1 MDSNNKSTSDSSAIR
16 VSDSI
21 QLRSPQDEMFV
32 SLMRLSAGIN
42 GIVED
47 TAFQMGKSA
56 LDTAFGIHQTIV
68 GTTTQMQQSIAEK
81 TNGMSETL
89 GRTVVDTSSN
99 ALETTKNM
107 GERVS
112 STVMQFSQSFI
123 DWATQ
128 TSQTTA
134 QQSQRFLEEAFEGTG
149 RAVDFF
155 NQQPWIR
162 ELSGVL
168 KLNWLVDLLDR
179 VDVDKAQEAVKQ
191 LQQKYPNESPSQIA
205 HHLMVE
211 KAVYAGGMGLVSS
224 LVPGEAAALLA
235 VDLAATTALQT
246 EMVYQIAAA
255 YGLDLHDPARRGE
268 VLAIFGLALGGNQAL
283 RAGLGLLRNVPF
295 AGAAIG
301 ASTNA
306 TMIYAL
312 GYGACRFYEAKLQ
325 DKPATS
331 IPETLDTLKAES
343 NQYLQD
349 VAINQ
354 QAIMDQIL
362 VHLILAGYP
371 DRNWEAIL
379 PNLAA
384 LQLSPASLEAMAT
397 HIRSPQP
404 LDTLLEQLNRDYA
417 APLLAQGYR
426 IAKLNGE
433 PSPDEM
439 AVLSKIADRFSLN
452 LLEIER
458 MVEP

>member
-1 MDSNNKSTSDSSAIR
+1 MDSNRQSALESSSSSTSDS
-16 VSDSI
+16 I
-21 QLRSPQDEMFV
+21 QVRSPQDEIIA
-32 SLMRLSAGIN
+32 SWMRFSAGIG

-56 LDTAFGIHQTIV
+56 LDTAFGIQKTIV
-68 GTTTQMQQSIAEK
+68 GTTTQVQQTIAQ
-81 TNGMSETL
+81 TTSSMSETVS
-89 GRTVVDTSSN
+89 RTVTDTSRA
-99 ALETTKNM
+99 ALETTKTM
-107 GERVS
+107 AGLVEMLTQMS
-112 STVMQFSQSFI
+112 QPVM

-128 TSQTTA
+128 MSHSTA
-134 QQSQRFLEEAFEGTG
+134 KESQRLLEQTFEGAG
-149 RAVDFF
+149 RAVDFVG
-155 NQQPWIR
+155 QQPWIR
-162 ELSGVL
+162 ELSGAFR
-168 KLNWLVDLLDR
+168 LNWLVDLLDR
-179 VDVDKAQEAVKQ
+179 VDVDKATDVVRQ
-191 LQQKYPNESPSQIA
+191 LQQKYPQESPSQIA

-235 VDLAATTALQT
+235 VDLAATTAIQT

-283 RAGLGLLRNVPF
+283 RAGLGLLRNVPL
-295 AGAAIG
+295 AGAVIG

-325 DKPATS
+325 DKPLDVL
-331 IPETLDTLKAES
+331 PEVVNDLRAES

-349 VAINQ
+349 VAMTQ

-362 VHLILAGYP
+362 VHVILASYP

-384 LQLSPASLEAMAT
+384 LQLSPASLEAIAT

-404 LDTLLEQLNRDYA
+404 LDALLDQLNRDYA
-417 APLLAQGYR
+417 TPLLAQCYR
-426 IAKLNGE
+426 IAQFNNNS
-433 PSPDEM
+433 SPEETSIL
-439 AVLSKIADRFSLN
+439 VQIADRFN
-452 LLEIER
+452 LDLTEIER
-458 MVEP
+458 MVEQ